1 MLQTILN
8 ILPYIQIALSVVLI
22 ILILLQPTDADAGG
36 SFGGGAV
43 STWHT
48 RRGAEK
54 VIYIATI
61 VVAIVFV
68 ASVLLSLWK

>member
-1 MLQTILN
+1 MLQTILH
-8 ILPYIQIALSVVLI
+8 ILPYIQITLSVVLI
-22 ILILLQPTDADAGG
+22 ILVLLQPTDADAGG

-48 RRGAEK
+48 RRGGEK

-61 VVAIVFV
+61 VVAILFV

>member
-1 MLQTILN
+1 MLQTILH
-8 ILPYIQIALSVVLI
+8 ILPYIQITLSVVLI

-48 RRGAEK
+48 RRGGERF
-54 VIYIATI
+54 VFLATI
-61 VVAIVFV
+61 VVAILFV
-68 ASVLLSLWK
+68 ASVLLDLWK

>member
-1 MLQTILN
+1 MLQTILH
-8 ILPYIQIALSVVLI
+8 ILPYIQITLSVVLI

-48 RRGAEK
+48 RRGGERL
-54 VIYIATI
+54 VFLATI
-61 VVAIVFV
+61 VVAILFV
-68 ASVLLSLWK
+68 GSVILDLWK

>member
-1 MLQTILN
+1 MLQIILN
-8 ILPYIQIALSVVLI
+8 ILPYIQITLSV
-22 ILILLQPTDADAGG
+22 ILVVFILMQPTEADAGG

-54 VIYIATI
+54 FFFLGTI
-61 VVAIVFV
+61 VVAVLFV
-68 ASVLLSLWK
+68 ASVLLDLWK

>member
-1 MLQTILN
+1 MTFILN
-8 ILPYIQIALSVVLI
+8 ILPYIQMVLAVILI
-22 ILILLQPTDADAGG
+22 ILVLLQPTDADAGG

-54 VIYIATI
+54 LIYLSTI
-61 VVAIVFV
+61 VVGILFV
-68 ASVLLSLWK
+68 VSVLLDLWK

>member
-1 MLQTILN
+1 MTFILN
-8 ILPYIQIALSVVLI
+8 ILPYIQIVLSVILI

-36 SFGGGAV
+36 SFGGGAT

-54 VIYIATI
+54 LIYLSTI
-61 VVAIVFV
+61 VVAVLFV
-68 ASVLLSLWK
+68 ASVLADLWK